1 MSESLPSAA
10 TSAPP
15 ALVHPSGGR
24 REWLY
29 AALLGMA
36 FMGYVQSGS
45 WGLKDD
51 GYYHVKMA
59 MLLPELGYVQSF
71 PWLHWT
77 IFRDQFVSHHHGFQ
91 TLLLPFVWIAEQTT
105 GDPALGGKAAAI
117 FAMGATFALCSVVLR
132 RLAVPH
138 RFLWLVLIGA
148 MPWHFWL
155 RQSYVR
161 APIVALPLLLLA
173 VLWHLRGRTLAI
185 GILAFLFTQAYG
197 GGVLFPLVSIAFFGA
212 AWLNGDPLRVPFKQ
226 CLFSVTGVL
235 LGLVINPY
243 FPANFNFLFTQLFV
257 TGLGAS
263 NDVGSEWKSY
273 QSWHL
278 LAHAGILGAVFLG
291 CLLRRLQ
298 AAVPASWEELALFLL
313 NVIFLILTM
322 KSRRFVEYW
331 PMFALLSAAAFCAQ
345 ARRGARPA
353 PGSVFAWADF
363 TSRPVKVIAGIAV
376 LAGAIPNLSLTRAN
390 MESSHNVRAL
400 EAAMDFLE
408 KNSPPRSIV
417 FTDDWDTFPVCF
429 YYNHHNRYIVGLD
442 PEFTRTKYPVL
453 WERYRLITRAE
464 LPAKLQESR
473 DPEGGSDVTYGD
485 IAAHFEADYVL
496 VADDHRPLYK
506 ALRARPDEF
515 TVIYPP
521 EWKSKTAQPAVTIF
535 AVKTPSNDDSM

>member
-1 MSESLPSAA
+1 
-10 TSAPP
+10 
-15 ALVHPSGGR
+15 
-24 REWLY
+24 
-29 AALLGMA
+29 MA

-59 MLLPELGYVQSF
+59 RLLPELGYVQSF

-77 IFRDQFVSHHHGFQ
+77 IFRDQFISHHHGFQ

-105 GDPALGGKAAAI
+105 GDPTLGGKAAAI

-132 RLAVPH
+132 RLTVPH

-197 GGVLFPLVSIAFFGA
+197 GGVLYPLVSIAFFGA
-212 AWLNGDPLRVPFKQ
+212 AWLNGDSLRVPFKQ
-226 CLFSVTGVL
+226 CLYSVIGVL

-243 FPANFNFLFTQLFV
+243 FPANFSFLFTQLFV

-278 LAHAGILGAVFLG
+278 LTHAGILGAVFLG

-298 AAVPASWEELALFLL
+298 AAVPTSREELALFLL

-353 PGSVFAWADF
+353 PGSVFAWTDF

-429 YYNHHNRYIVGLD
+429 YYNHYNRYIVGLD
-442 PEFTRTKYPVL
+442 PEFTRTKYPAL

-464 LPAKLQESR
+464 LPAQLTESR
-473 DPEGGSDVTYGD
+473 DPEGGRDVTYGD
-485 IAAHFEADYVL
+485 IATRFQADYVL

-515 TVIYPP
+515 TIIYPP
-521 EWKSKTAQPAVTIF
+521 EWKSNTAQPAVAIF
-535 AVKTPSNDDSM
+535 AVNPPKND